1 MSSIVNK
8 GISDVVEIFIDKI
21 KEEDTFEAIKMNLI
35 DPTMYHIM
43 DRFYPYLILANV
55 IVLLIIIML
64 GFLIYNTLVGSKRKR
79 PSTPLTIYTP
89 VSPGIMSR

>member
-8 GISDVVEIFIDKI
+8 GISDIVEIFIDKI
-21 KEEDTFEAIKMNLI
+21 KEEDTFESIKKHLI

-64 GFLIYNTLVGSKRKR
+64 GFLIYNTLVGTKRYR
-79 PSTPLTIYTP
+79 SSTPSVIYTP
-89 VSPGIMSR
+89 TSPGIIR